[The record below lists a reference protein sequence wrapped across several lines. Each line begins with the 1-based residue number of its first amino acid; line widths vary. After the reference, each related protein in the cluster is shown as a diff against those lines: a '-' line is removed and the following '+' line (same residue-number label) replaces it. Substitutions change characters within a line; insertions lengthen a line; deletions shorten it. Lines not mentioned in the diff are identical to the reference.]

1 MAGVSAPRR
10 QHKCIII
17 ERIVKEYVY
26 TKVRIGG
33 LVSEDTQKYIII
45 TQSSGKF
52 FEVYDYDA
60 FMFNYLFDYKILQNG
75 KTYKCGF
82 PDSSI
87 TKITNKLSDLK
98 ISYQII
104 YRGRNPHVKDF
115 KKINQ
120 YSKYK
125 LIALQKL
132 DIKERMDALVEKVK
146 SLNEE
151 QAKKVMFELEK
162 CLE

>member
-1 MAGVSAPRR
+1 MFIQKFILGTWGNLEIYYS
-10 QHKCIII
+10 
-17 ERIVKEYVY
+17 Y
-26 TKVRIGG
+26 
-33 LVSEDTQKYIII
+33 LVEWKI
-45 TQSSGKF
+45 
-52 FEVYDYDA
+52 DYDT

-75 KTYKCGF
+75 KTYKCSF

-132 DIKERMDALVEKVK
+132 DIKVRMDALVKKVK

-151 QAKKVMFELEK
+151 QAKKVMLELEK

>member
-1 MAGVSAPRR
+1 MYYYRKDSESICLYKSSHR
-10 QHKCIII
+10 
-17 ERIVKEYVY
+17 
-26 TKVRIGG
+26 GG
-33 LVSEDTQKYIII
+33 VSEDTQKYIII

-52 FEVYDYDA
+52 FEVYGYDA
-60 FMFNYLFDYKILQNG
+60 FMFGFLFDYKFLQNG

-82 PDSSI
+82 PDSSL

-104 YRGRNPHVKDF
+104 YRGRNPFVKDF

-151 QAKKVMFELEK
+151 QAKKVMLELEK

>member
-1 MAGVSAPRR
+1 MYYYRKDS
-10 QHKCIII
+10 
-17 ERIVKEYVY
+17 ERICLYKSSC
-26 TKVRIGG
+26 RGG
-33 LVSEDTQKYIII
+33 VSEDTQKYIII

-52 FEVYDYDA
+52 FEVYGYDA
-60 FMFNYLFDYKILQNG
+60 FMFSFLSDYKVLQNG

-82 PDSSI
+82 PDSSL

-104 YRGRNPHVKDF
+104 YRGRNPFVKDF

-151 QAKKVMFELEK
+151 QAKKVMLELEK

>member
-1 MAGVSAPRR
+1 MFIQKFVSGGVS
-10 QHKCIII
+10 
-17 ERIVKEYVY
+17 EE
-26 TKVRIGG
+26 
-33 LVSEDTQKYIII
+33 TQKYIII

-60 FMFNYLFDYKILQNG
+60 FILSYLFDYKILQNG

-125 LIALQKL
+125 LIVLQKF

-151 QAKKVMFELEK
+151 QAKKVMLELEK

>member
-151 QAKKVMFELEK
+151 QAKKL
-162 CLE
+162 CLS

>member
-1 MAGVSAPRR
+1 MYYYRKDSERIYLYKSSYRGGVS
-10 QHKCIII
+10 
-17 ERIVKEYVY
+17 EE
-26 TKVRIGG
+26 
-33 LVSEDTQKYIII
+33 TQKYIII

-52 FEVYDYDA
+52 FEVYGYDA
-60 FMFNYLFDYKILQNG
+60 FMFGFLFDYKVLQNG

-82 PDSSI
+82 PDSSL

-104 YRGRNPHVKDF
+104 YRGRNPFVKDF

-151 QAKKVMFELEK
+151 QAKKVMLELEK

>member
-1 MAGVSAPRR
+1 MYYYRKDS
-10 QHKCIII
+10 
-17 ERIVKEYVY
+17 ERICLYKSSC
-26 TKVRIGG
+26 RGG
-33 LVSEDTQKYIII
+33 VSEDTQKYIII

-52 FEVYDYDA
+52 FEVYGYDA
-60 FMFNYLFDYKILQNG
+60 FMFGYLFDYKVLQNG

-82 PDSSI
+82 PDSSL

-104 YRGRNPHVKDF
+104 YRGRNPFVKDF

-125 LIALQKL
+125 LITLQKL

-151 QAKKVMFELEK
+151 QAKKVMLELEK

>member
-1 MAGVSAPRR
+1 MYYYRKDRFIQKFAS
-10 QHKCIII
+10 
-17 ERIVKEYVY
+17 
-26 TKVRIGG
+26 GG
-33 LVSEDTQKYIII
+33 VSEDTQKDIII

-60 FMFNYLFDYKILQNG
+60 FMFNYLFDYKILQND

-132 DIKERMDALVEKVK
+132 NIKERMDALVEKVK

-151 QAKKVMFELEK
+151 QAKKVMLELEK

>member
-1 MAGVSAPRR
+1 MAGVSAPRG
-10 QHKCIII
+10 QYKCIII

-33 LVSEDTQKYIII
+33 GIPEETQKYIII

-52 FEVYDYDA
+52 FEVYGYDA
-60 FMFNYLFDYKILQNG
+60 FILSYLFNYKVLQNG

-104 YRGRNPHVKDF
+104 YRGRNPFVKDF

-151 QAKKVMFELEK
+151 QAKKVMLELEK

>member
-1 MAGVSAPRR
+1 MYYYRKDS
-10 QHKCIII
+10 
-17 ERIVKEYVY
+17 ERIWLYKSSC
-26 TKVRIGG
+26 RGG
-33 LVSEDTQKYIII
+33 VSEDTQKYIII

-132 DIKERMDALVEKVK
+132 DIKERINALVEKVK

-151 QAKKVMFELEK
+151 QAKKVMLELEK

>member
-1 MAGVSAPRR
+1 M
-10 QHKCIII
+10 
-17 ERIVKEYVY
+17 
-26 TKVRIGG
+26 
-33 LVSEDTQKYIII
+33 VSEDTQKYIII

-87 TKITNKLSDLK
+87 TKFTNKLSDLK

-132 DIKERMDALVEKVK
+132 DVKEIMDALVEKVK

-151 QAKKVMFELEK
+151 QAKKVMLELEK

>member
-1 MAGVSAPRR
+1 MYYYRKDS
-10 QHKCIII
+10 
-17 ERIVKEYVY
+17 ERICLYKSSC
-26 TKVRIGG
+26 GG
-33 LVSEDTQKYIII
+33 VSEDTQKYIII

-52 FEVYDYDA
+52 FEVYGYDA
-60 FMFNYLFDYKILQNG
+60 FMFGYLFDYKVLQNG

-104 YRGRNPHVKDF
+104 YRGRNPFVKDF

-132 DIKERMDALVEKVK
+132 DVKERMDALVEKVK
-146 SLNEE
+146 SLSEE
-151 QAKKVMFELEK
+151 QAKKVMLELEK
-162 CLE
+162 CL

>member
-1 MAGVSAPRR
+1 MFIQKFVS
-10 QHKCIII
+10 
-17 ERIVKEYVY
+17 
-26 TKVRIGG
+26 GG
-33 LVSEDTQKYIII
+33 GVSEDTQKYIII

-52 FEVYDYDA
+52 FEVYGYDA
-60 FMFNYLFDYKILQNG
+60 FMFGFLFDYKVLQNG

-82 PDSSI
+82 PDSSL
-87 TKITNKLSDLK
+87 TKITNKLGDLK

-104 YRGRNPHVKDF
+104 YRGRNPFVKDF

-132 DIKERMDALVEKVK
+132 DIKEIMDALVEKVK

-151 QAKKVMFELEK
+151 QAKKVMLELEK

>member
-1 MAGVSAPRR
+1 
-10 QHKCIII
+10 
-17 ERIVKEYVY
+17 
-26 TKVRIGG
+26 
-33 LVSEDTQKYIII
+33 
-45 TQSSGKF
+45 
-52 FEVYDYDA
+52 
-60 FMFNYLFDYKILQNG
+60 MFDYLFDYKVLQNG

-104 YRGRNPHVKDF
+104 YRGRNPFVKDF

-125 LIALQKL
+125 FIALQKL
-132 DIKERMDALVEKVK
+132 DIKERIDVLVEKVK

-151 QAKKVMFELEK
+151 QAKKIMLELEK

>member
-1 MAGVSAPRR
+1 MYYYRKDS
-10 QHKCIII
+10 
-17 ERIVKEYVY
+17 ERICLYKSSC
-26 TKVRIGG
+26 RGG
-33 LVSEDTQKYIII
+33 VSEDTQKYIII

-52 FEVYDYDA
+52 FEVYGYDA
-60 FMFNYLFDYKILQNG
+60 FMFSFLSDYKVLQNG

-82 PDSSI
+82 PDSSL

-104 YRGRNPHVKDF
+104 YRGRNPFVKDF

-151 QAKKVMFELEK
+151 QAKKVMLEIEK

>member
-1 MAGVSAPRR
+1 MYYYRKYS
-10 QHKCIII
+10 
-17 ERIVKEYVY
+17 ERICLYKSSC
-26 TKVRIGG
+26 RGG
-33 LVSEDTQKYIII
+33 VSEDTQKYIII

-52 FEVYDYDA
+52 FEVYGYDA
-60 FMFNYLFDYKILQNG
+60 FMFGFLFDYKVLQNG

-82 PDSSI
+82 PDSSLI
-87 TKITNKLSDLK
+87 KITNKLSDLK

-104 YRGRNPHVKDF
+104 YRGRNPFVKDF

-151 QAKKVMFELEK
+151 QAKEVMLELEK

>member
-1 MAGVSAPRR
+1 MYYYRKDS
-10 QHKCIII
+10 
-17 ERIVKEYVY
+17 ERICLYKSSY
-26 TKVRIGG
+26 RGG
-33 LVSEDTQKYIII
+33 VSEDTQKYIII

-104 YRGRNPHVKDF
+104 YRGRNPHVNDF

-151 QAKKVMFELEK
+151 QAKKVMLELGK

>member
-1 MAGVSAPRR
+1 M
-10 QHKCIII
+10 
-17 ERIVKEYVY
+17 
-26 TKVRIGG
+26 
-33 LVSEDTQKYIII
+33 VSEDTQKYIII
-45 TQSSGKF
+45 TQLSGKF

-75 KTYKCGF
+75 KTYKWGF

-87 TKITNKLSDLK
+87 TKIINKLSDLK

-104 YRGRNPHVKDF
+104 YRGRNPRVKDF

-151 QAKKVMFELEK
+151 QAKKVMLELEK

>member
-1 MAGVSAPRR
+1 MFIQKFVS
-10 QHKCIII
+10 
-17 ERIVKEYVY
+17 
-26 TKVRIGG
+26 GG
-33 LVSEDTQKYIII
+33 IPEETQKYIII

-52 FEVYDYDA
+52 FEVYGYDA
-60 FMFNYLFDYKILQNG
+60 FILSYLFNYKVLQNG

-104 YRGRNPHVKDF
+104 YRGRNPFVKDF

-132 DIKERMDALVEKVK
+132 DIKERVDALVEKVK

-151 QAKKVMFELEK
+151 QAKKVMLELEK

>member
-1 MAGVSAPRR
+1 M
-10 QHKCIII
+10 
-17 ERIVKEYVY
+17 KEYVY
-26 TKVRIGG
+26 TKVRVGG
-33 LVSEDTQKYIII
+33 GVSEDTQKYIII

-52 FEVYDYDA
+52 FEVYGYDA
-60 FMFNYLFDYKILQNG
+60 FMFGYLFDYKVLQNG

-104 YRGRNPHVKDF
+104 YRGRNPFVKDF

-132 DIKERMDALVEKVK
+132 DVKERMDALVEKVK
-146 SLNEE
+146 SLSEE
-151 QAKKVMFELEK
+151 QAKKVMLELEK

>member
-1 MAGVSAPRR
+1 MAGVSAPSWRY
-10 QHKCIII
+10 KCIII
-17 ERIVKEYVY
+17 EKIVKEYVY

-33 LVSEDTQKYIII
+33 GSEETQKYIII

-98 ISYQII
+98 ISYQIYI
-104 YRGRNPHVKDF
+104 EEEILML
-115 KKINQ
+115 KIL
-120 YSKYK
+120 KK
-125 LIALQKL
+125 LIN
-132 DIKERMDALVEKVK
+132 I
-146 SLNEE
+146 LNIS
-151 QAKKVMFELEK
+151 
-162 CLE
+162 

>member
-1 MAGVSAPRR
+1 M
-10 QHKCIII
+10 
-17 ERIVKEYVY
+17 KEYVY
-26 TKVRIGG
+26 KKVRIGEG
-33 LVSEDTQKYIII
+33 VSEDTQKYIII

-52 FEVYDYDA
+52 FEVYGYDA
-60 FMFNYLFDYKILQNG
+60 FIFSYLFGYKIIQNG

-104 YRGRNPHVKDF
+104 YRGRNPFVKDF

-151 QAKKVMFELEK
+151 QAKKVMVEIEK

>member
-1 MAGVSAPRR
+1 MYYYRKDSEGICLYKGS
-10 QHKCIII
+10 
-17 ERIVKEYVY
+17 YL
-26 TKVRIGG
+26 GG
-33 LVSEDTQKYIII
+33 PEETQKYIII

-60 FMFNYLFDYKILQNG
+60 FMFNYLFDYKIIQNG

-104 YRGRNPHVKDF
+104 YRGRNPYIKDL

-151 QAKKVMFELEK
+151 KAKKVMLELEK
-162 CLE
+162 CLK

>member
-1 MAGVSAPRR
+1 MYYYRRKSERICLYKSSYRGGVS
-10 QHKCIII
+10 
-17 ERIVKEYVY
+17 EE
-26 TKVRIGG
+26 
-33 LVSEDTQKYIII
+33 TQKYIII

-60 FMFNYLFDYKILQNG
+60 FILSYLFDYKILQNG

-125 LIALQKL
+125 LIVLQKF

-151 QAKKVMFELEK
+151 QAKKVMLELEK

>member
-1 MAGVSAPRR
+1 MYYYRKDSERIYLYKSSYRGGVS
-10 QHKCIII
+10 
-17 ERIVKEYVY
+17 EE
-26 TKVRIGG
+26 
-33 LVSEDTQKYIII
+33 TQKYIII

-52 FEVYDYDA
+52 FEVYGYDA
-60 FMFNYLFDYKILQNG
+60 FMFGFLFDYKVLQNG

-82 PDSSI
+82 PDSSL

-104 YRGRNPHVKDF
+104 YRGRNPFVKDF

-146 SLNEE
+146 SLSEE
-151 QAKKVMFELEK
+151 QAKKVMLELEK

>member
-1 MAGVSAPRR
+1 MFL
-10 QHKCIII
+10 
-17 ERIVKEYVY
+17 Y
-26 TKVRIGG
+26 KV
-33 LVSEDTQKYIII
+33 
-45 TQSSGKF
+45 
-52 FEVYDYDA
+52 
-60 FMFNYLFDYKILQNG
+60 LQNG

-87 TKITNKLSDLK
+87 TKITNKLCDLK

-104 YRGRNPHVKDF
+104 YRGKNPYVKDF

-125 LIALQKL
+125 LIALQKE
-132 DIKERMDALVEKVK
+132 DIKERMDILVEKVK

-151 QAKKVMFELEK
+151 QARQVLLELEK

>member
-1 MAGVSAPRR
+1 MYYYRKDSERICLYKSSYREGVS
-10 QHKCIII
+10 
-17 ERIVKEYVY
+17 EE
-26 TKVRIGG
+26 
-33 LVSEDTQKYIII
+33 TQKYIII

-52 FEVYDYDA
+52 FEVYGYDA
-60 FMFNYLFDYKILQNG
+60 FMFGYLFDYKVLQNG

-82 PDSSI
+82 PDSSL

-104 YRGRNPHVKDF
+104 YRGRNPFVKDF

-132 DIKERMDALVEKVK
+132 DVKERMDALVEKVK
-146 SLNEE
+146 SLSEE
-151 QAKKVMFELEK
+151 QAKKVMLELEK

>member
-1 MAGVSAPRR
+1 MYYYRKDSESICLYKSSCR
-10 QHKCIII
+10 
-17 ERIVKEYVY
+17 
-26 TKVRIGG
+26 GG
-33 LVSEDTQKYIII
+33 GGSEDTQKYIII

-52 FEVYDYDA
+52 FEVYGYDA
-60 FMFNYLFDYKILQNG
+60 FMFGFLFDYKVLQNG

-82 PDSSI
+82 PDSSL
-87 TKITNKLSDLK
+87 TKITKKLSDLK

-104 YRGRNPHVKDF
+104 YRGRNPFVKDF

-125 LIALQKL
+125 LIVLQKL
-132 DIKERMDALVEKVK
+132 DVKERMDTLVEKVK

-151 QAKKVMFELEK
+151 QAKKVMLELEK

>member
-1 MAGVSAPRR
+1 MCLYKSSCRG
-10 QHKCIII
+10 
-17 ERIVKEYVY
+17 
-26 TKVRIGG
+26 
-33 LVSEDTQKYIII
+33 VSEDIQKYIII

-52 FEVYDYDA
+52 FEVYGYDA
-60 FMFNYLFDYKILQNG
+60 FILSYLFNYKVLQNG

-104 YRGRNPHVKDF
+104 YRGRNPFVKDF

-146 SLNEE
+146 SLSEE
-151 QAKKVMFELEK
+151 QAKKVMLELEK

>member
-1 MAGVSAPRR
+1 M
-10 QHKCIII
+10 
-17 ERIVKEYVY
+17 KEYVY
-26 TKVRIGG
+26 TKVRIRG
-33 LVSEDTQKYIII
+33 VSEETQKYIII

-60 FMFNYLFDYKILQNG
+60 FILSYLFDYKILQNG

-125 LIALQKL
+125 LIVLQKF

-151 QAKKVMFELEK
+151 QAKKVMLELEK
-162 CLE
+162 CLK

>member
-1 MAGVSAPRR
+1 MYYYRKDS
-10 QHKCIII
+10 
-17 ERIVKEYVY
+17 ERICLYKSSC
-26 TKVRIGG
+26 RGG
-33 LVSEDTQKYIII
+33 VSEDTQKYIII

-52 FEVYDYDA
+52 FEVYGYDA
-60 FMFNYLFDYKILQNG
+60 FMFGYLFDYKVLQNG

-82 PDSSI
+82 PDSSL

-98 ISYQII
+98 ILHQII
-104 YRGRNPHVKDF
+104 YRGRNPFVKDF

-132 DIKERMDALVEKVK
+132 DIKERINALVEKVK

-151 QAKKVMFELEK
+151 QAKKVMLELEK

>member
-1 MAGVSAPRR
+1 MYYYRKDS
-10 QHKCIII
+10 
-17 ERIVKEYVY
+17 ERICLYKSSC
-26 TKVRIGG
+26 RGG
-33 LVSEDTQKYIII
+33 VVSEDTQKYIII
-45 TQSSGKF
+45 TQLSGKF

-75 KTYKCGF
+75 KTYKWGF

-151 QAKKVMFELEK
+151 QAKKVMLELEK

>member
-10 QHKCIII
+10 QYKGIII
-17 ERIVKEYVY
+17 EGIVKEYVY
-26 TKVRIGG
+26 TKVRIEG
-33 LVSEDTQKYIII
+33 VSEETQKYIII

-60 FMFNYLFDYKILQNG
+60 FMFNYLFDYKVLQNG

-82 PDSSI
+82 PDSSL

-104 YRGRNPHVKDF
+104 YRGRNPFVKDF

-132 DIKERMDALVEKVK
+132 DVKERMDALVEKVK
-146 SLNEE
+146 SLSEE
-151 QAKKVMFELEK
+151 QAKKVMLELEK